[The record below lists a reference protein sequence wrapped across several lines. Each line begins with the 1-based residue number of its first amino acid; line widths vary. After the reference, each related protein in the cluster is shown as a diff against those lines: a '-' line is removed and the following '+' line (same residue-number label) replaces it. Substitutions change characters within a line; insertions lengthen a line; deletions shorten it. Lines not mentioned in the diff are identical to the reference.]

1 MNIKSANILL
11 VVALFCASFLSFSQ
25 DEGMLLLKDSDDNR
39 IKFESH
45 FYDALKYKAIGNY
58 TRAITELEKC
68 QQIVTDDVSIDFEF
82 SKNYFLLNKYES
94 AALYIEKALKIE
106 TNNYWYLVQA
116 KKVYLKQFDYSKA
129 ISVQKKMIILRPHLK
144 EDLVLVYILANDRE
158 SAQNLLD
165 ELNSKGIRSSKLR
178 NYQRALSNYKN
189 RNTITKVV
197 SIKDISIEKLKESY
211 KSKKQF
217 DVLKAIL
224 LFEFS
229 NGNNKELLNFS
240 DQGMELF
247 PAQPLVYLMYGRS
260 LNILKKYNEAIDVLN
275 NGIDF
280 IVEDKFIE
288 ADFYEELAISYEGL
302 NQPNNAKESREKS
315 RQLRKNQKN

>member
-11 VVALFCASFLSFSQ
+11 VIALFCASFLSFSQ

-82 SKNYFLLNKYES
+82 SKNYFMLNKYAE
-94 AALYIEKALKIE
+94 AALYIEKALNIE
-106 TNNYWYLVQA
+106 SKNYWYLVQA

-129 ISVQKKMIILRPHLK
+129 ISVQKKMIILRPNLK
-144 EDLVLVYILANDRE
+144 EDLVLVYILANERRE
-158 SAQNLLD
+158 AQDLID
-165 ELNSKGIRSSKLR
+165 ELISKGITSSKLR
-178 NYQRALSNYKN
+178 NYQKALLNYRN
-189 RNTITKVV
+189 RNTVTKVV
-197 SIKDISIEKLKESY
+197 STKNAPIEMLKESF

-224 LFEFS
+224 MFEFS
-229 NGNNKELLNFS
+229 EENNKELLNFS
-240 DQGMELF
+240 EQGMELF
-247 PAQPLVYLMYGRS
+247 PAQPLVYLMYGRA
-260 LNILKKYNEAIDVLN
+260 LNIVKKYNEAIDVLN
-275 NGIDF
+275 NGFDF
-280 IVEDKFIE
+280 IVDDMLLE
-288 ADFYEELAISYEGL
+288 ADFYEELGKSYDGL
-302 NQPNNAKESREKS
+302 NQPKNAKMNREKS
-315 RQLRKNQKN
+315 SQLRKNK

>member
-11 VVALFCASFLSFSQ
+11 VIALFCASFLSFSQ

-39 IKFESH
+39 IKFESR

-82 SKNYFLLNKYES
+82 SKNYFMLNKYAE
-94 AALYIEKALKIE
+94 AALYIEKALNIE
-106 TNNYWYLVQA
+106 SKNYWYLVQA

-129 ISVQKKMIILRPHLK
+129 ISVQKKMIILRPNLK
-144 EDLVLVYILANDRE
+144 EDLVLVYILANERRE
-158 SAQNLLD
+158 AQDLID
-165 ELNSKGIRSSKLR
+165 ELISKGITSSKLR
-178 NYQRALSNYKN
+178 NYQKALLNY
-189 RNTITKVV
+189 RNQNTAPKVV
-197 SIKDISIEKLKESY
+197 STKNAPIEMLKESF

-217 DVLKAIL
+217 DVLRAIL
-224 LFEFS
+224 MFEFS
-229 NGNNKELLNFS
+229 EENNIELLNFS
-240 DQGMELF
+240 EQGMELF

-275 NGIDF
+275 NGFDF
-280 IVEDKFIE
+280 IVDDMLLE
-288 ADFYEELAISYEGL
+288 ADFYEELGKSYDGL
-302 NQPNNAKESREKS
+302 NQPKNAKMNREKS
-315 RQLRKNQKN
+315 SQLRKNK